1 MEARSVQAQPFCIA
15 SNPDRGVGLGQLQSL
30 PGRCGSLQA
39 VRPFPLEDDA
49 SLAPMGSSS
58 ATGWRGGGDG
68 LRKASIPPASPPL
81 WSGGHPRHRAGA
93 SLSLKHG
100 AGTATGGGRAA
111 LLSPA
116 RLPELESFPLRPV
129 WRGKRLAPGSAL
141 PGEQGR
147 TEISTLPRTSSPPG
161 WRRSSTSVEPR
172 VRRACPYL
180 ALQQEP
186 VFIGLNRNV
195 FVRRKESPSFRAG
208 RKSTVWITS
217 WSSPTASSGSVTR
230 C

>member
-81 WSGGHPRHRAGA
+81 WSGGHPRHRAW
-93 SLSLKHG
+93 SLPLPQAWRGHSNGGRQGCSPLPSQAARAGVLPPPSSLERKAPRTWKRSAWG
-100 AGTATGGGRAA
+100 AGQDRDINAAKNVLAAGLAEKFNVGGAESKAGLPVSGLAA
-111 LLSPA
+111 GT
-116 RLPELESFPLRPV
+116 RLHRTQQKCIRPKE
-129 WRGKRLAPGSAL
+129 G
-141 PGEQGR
+141 
-147 TEISTLPRTSSPPG
+147 I
-161 WRRSSTSVEPR
+161 
-172 VRRACPYL
+172 
-180 ALQQEP
+180 P
-186 VFIGLNRNV
+186 VL
-195 FVRRKESPSFRAG
+195 
-208 RKSTVWITS
+208 
-217 WSSPTASSGSVTR
+217 
-230 C
+230 